1 MCTLTDVVDGA
12 STELSVE
19 LLGPESPEVVNGVGP
34 EVEHIVPGEGVS
46 FFNHHHLAAQQSQL
60 DGRPKATRT
69 AADDQ
74 TLNGRR
80 LQLEWESIIQMS
92 CSSTAPLF
100 LITVSASFPDWHA
113 AILQLHRTLRSQT
126 ISTAIWIIFVRV
138 HF

>member
-80 LQLEWESIIQMS
+80 LQLEWESIISNGYLIKKNKEKPIDSQN
-92 CSSTAPLF
+92 STK
-100 LITVSASFPDWHA
+100 
-113 AILQLHRTLRSQT
+113 SQT
-126 ISTAIWIIFVRV
+126 AKSSALILRIDTVLKERSPTQP
-138 HF
+138 

>member
-92 CSSTAPLF
+92 CSRHNHSQRFISRLARSYFTATQE
-100 LITVSASFPDWHA
+100 IT
-113 AILQLHRTLRSQT
+113 
-126 ISTAIWIIFVRV
+126 
-138 HF
+138 

>member
-12 STELSVE
+12 GTELSVE

-34 EVEHIVPGEGVS
+34 KVEHIVPGEGVS

-80 LQLEWESIIQMS
+80 FQ
-92 CSSTAPLF
+92 F
-100 LITVSASFPDWHA
+100 
-113 AILQLHRTLRSQT
+113 
-126 ISTAIWIIFVRV
+126 
-138 HF
+138 